1 MEIDR
6 ETIIEAVGATLP
18 VGALIVAF
26 VLIGGEFS
34 DAQGQL
40 TPAGGQAMIAAFV
53 LFVLLLFAIGLAL
66 SWSGDESDAAS
77 PDGS

>member
-6 ETIIEAVGATLP
+6 ETIVEAAGATLP
-18 VGALIVAF
+18 VVALSGAF
-26 VLIGGEFS
+26 VLIGEQFS

-40 TPAGGQAMIAAFV
+40 TPAGGQAMIASFV
-53 LFVLLLFAIGLAL
+53 LFVFLLFAIGLAL
-66 SWSGDESDAAS
+66 SWSGTGDDAS

>member
-6 ETIIEAVGATLP
+6 ETIVEAAGATLP
-18 VGALIVAF
+18 VAALVAAF
-26 VLIGGEFS
+26 VLIGGQFS

-53 LFVLLLFAIGLAL
+53 LFVFLLFAVGLAL
-66 SWSGDESDAAS
+66 SWSGDGSDDAT